1 MAKIDISKPDT
12 FKKLT
17 IDELIADAVERKDVK
32 ALKWLQK
39 EANSTKERTRDDG
52 TKYEVRKSIVEI
64 RAAYVKEFLGYKSK
78 SEAAKER
85 ARQAKKE
92 KSQKQLDD
100 KFAAAFAL
108 LGE

>member
-17 IDELIADAVERKDVK
+17 IDDLIADAVERKDVK
-32 ALKWLQK
+32 ALKWVQK

-64 RAAYVKEFLGYKSK
+64 RAAFVKDFLGYKSK
-78 SEAAKER
+78 CEAANER

>member
-1 MAKIDISKPDT
+1 MAKIDISNPDT

-17 IDELIADAVERKDVK
+17 IDDLINDALERKDVK
-32 ALKWLQK
+32 ALKWLQE

-64 RAAYVKEFLGYKSK
+64 RAAYVKDILGYKSK

-92 KSQKQLDD
+92 KSQKLLDD